1 MATPSPL
8 KVTRVCD
15 HYKMSFYCGAHQN
28 DQSLQCR
35 LGADNIC
42 LQKSRTLMGRIALFF
57 ILNALYYKMSFYCRG
72 IWGAS
77 SADSNEMW
85 VSLIEKAFARQV
97 SLKNPK
103 GGQGGGAVWQKF
115 LFFFPHQ
122 KGTCFFSQPVG
133 ISLFSMS
140 FFSSEVVVLPYHF
153 FFGVATTSFFCR
165 FCPTHPHNY
174 CTSWCILIPFSLS
187 LSLNLWLSND
197 FLLLHFLFYSRFH
210 GSYGDVW
217 GGSVSDAFVKM
228 TGGIA
233 EWFKTK
239 DLQQRVL
246 FDRCK
251 NGLSTGSVI
260 GCSVNVSVGY
270 WRSPTLKIINIWSKL
285 VKIFQIGAVYGP
297 MGTKLAGREGL

>member
-103 GGQGGGAVWQKF
+103 GGQGGGRSGRNFYFFSLIKKALAFF
-115 LFFFPHQ
+115 LSQSAFPFFLCPFFPQ
-122 KGTCFFSQPVG
+122 RLWCFL
-133 ISLFSMS
+133 II
-140 FFSSEVVVLPYHF
+140 FFLGWLPLPF
-153 FFGVATTSFFCR
+153 FVDFARLT
-165 FCPTHPHNY
+165 PTIIVP
-174 CTSWCILIPFSLS
+174 L
-187 LSLNLWLSND
+187 
-197 FLLLHFLFYSRFH
+197 
-210 GSYGDVW
+210 DV
-217 GGSVSDAFVKM
+217 
-228 TGGIA
+228 
-233 EWFKTK
+233 
-239 DLQQRVL
+239 
-246 FDRCK
+246 
-251 NGLSTGSVI
+251 
-260 GCSVNVSVGY
+260 Y
-270 WRSPTLKIINIWSKL
+270 
-285 VKIFQIGAVYGP
+285 
-297 MGTKLAGREGL
+297 